1 MPRLSPLGH
10 AHLNCLGRYATAS
23 FDPTQGLRA
32 LGQIPDLP
40 DPEGAEAG
48 TGPDRKVRVPRL
60 CSGSVQ
66 SHPGARRSGQ
76 QGHAQYQTCSLARV
90 LDRQGSLVGVGDLA
104 ADGQAEAGAFRIA
117 GA

>member
-1 MPRLSPLGH
+1 MTSPRLSPLGH

-48 TGPDRKVRVPRL
+48 SEVPRL

-76 QGHAQYQTCSLARV
+76 QGHAQYQTRSLARV

-104 ADGQAEAGAFRIA
+104 ADGQTEAGAFRIA